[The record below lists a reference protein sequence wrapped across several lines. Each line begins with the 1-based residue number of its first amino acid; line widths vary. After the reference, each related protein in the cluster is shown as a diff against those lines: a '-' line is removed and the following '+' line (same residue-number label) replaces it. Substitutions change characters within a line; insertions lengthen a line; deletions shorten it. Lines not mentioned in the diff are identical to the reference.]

1 MSMSGLRRRSVLAA
15 LGAAAIPAAVTA
27 GARPALA
34 ADDTYPSN
42 TALYADPA
50 LIEGAD
56 YARRFQRLAA
66 VDDSGAFPD
75 TAIIALHGGGIEPGT
90 SELCLAIA
98 GYHPASRA
106 VTGAPVYD
114 YWMFEG
120 IRSSGNAA
128 LHVTSVHCD
137 DPVAVALVAGSR
149 RTVSLHGCSPAEAG
163 LAANTAGV
171 LVGGLDN
178 RLKATVLAAYR
189 AAFAGTDVTV
199 LDAAGVPDLNGDEP
213 ANIVN
218 RNLRG
223 AGVQLE
229 LTTPLRNRMFGTNT
243 RKDRGSTVL
252 APFTTFVNA
261 TRAALAS

>member
-1 MSMSGLRRRSVLAA
+1 MSMPSLNRRSVLAA
-15 LGAAAIPAAVTA
+15 IGAVAIPSVVTA

-34 ADDTYPSN
+34 AGDTYPSN

-50 LIEGAD
+50 LSEGVD

-66 VDDSGAFPD
+66 AEGSGAFPD

-120 IRSSGNAA
+120 IKASGNSK

-149 RTVSLHGCSPAEAG
+149 RTVSLHGCSPTEAG
-163 LAANTAGV
+163 LSSTTAAV

-178 RLKATVLAAYR
+178 GLRAKAVAAYQV
-189 AAFAGTDVTV
+189 AFANTDVQV
-199 LDAAGVPDLNGDEP
+199 LDAAGTPDLNGDEP
-213 ANIVN
+213 GNIVN

-223 AGVQLE
+223 AGLQLE
-229 LTTPLRNRMFGTNT
+229 LTTPLRDRMFLTNT

-252 APFTTFVNA
+252 QPFTAFVTA
-261 TRAALAS
+261 TRAALAA